1 VTGAVRGATRNQ
13 QRGGGEGPLHEQQR
27 QLAEQLLEE
36 AKTGPPNHD
45 TALTLLA
52 ADTLITF
59 ACEAVAERDP
69 GALADLR

>member
-1 VTGAVRGATRNQ
+1 VLAAVQDGTSGTDEVDVPPAL
-13 QRGGGEGPLHEQQR
+13 EAV
-27 QLAEQLLEE
+27 AEQLLAE
-36 AKTGPPNHD
+36 AKAGPQNRD

-59 ACEAVAERDP
+59 ACEAIAERDP

>member
-1 VTGAVRGATRNQ
+1 LAAA
-13 QRGGGEGPLHEQQR
+13 R
-27 QLAEQLLEE
+27 QGTTEADVPAALEALAGQLLAE
-36 AKTGPPNHD
+36 AKAGPQNRG